1 MNFHI
6 VLPTFLF
13 VPKQI
18 RRHDHRLR
26 NKQQRRLQLANLFII
41 KHENGSPHP
50 FSNKLNRPQRGPPL
64 YTTILPW
71 TARTNKES
79 TSHFFFFI
87 RKLTFHTFSSNFLLL
102 HFLLCCS
109 LLTPLLDHVP
119 CRKLTCLEGKFRT
132 YTEFASHIPTSWSRE
147 NVPFFACVTNVF
159 MGAASLKIGF
169 PEKLCKLCGSVSA
182 RLSSL
187 KTMVGKN
194 EVG

>member
-1 MNFHI
+1 MDSAHQQGKH
-6 VLPTFLF
+6 LPL
-13 VPKQI
+13 
-18 RRHDHRLR
+18 
-26 NKQQRRLQLANLFII
+26 
-41 KHENGSPHP
+41 
-50 FSNKLNRPQRGPPL
+50 
-64 YTTILPW
+64 
-71 TARTNKES
+71 
-79 TSHFFFFI
+79 FFFI

-194 EVG
+194 EVGWFILTSSLPVRDTPLFETDRTKPEIETKLKNNYYLVSN